1 MAINKKLIFWKSSTF
16 NPPTSPSDTTKDVL
30 WNSIVFFDSTAGT
43 YANSIWTH
51 GKVFG
56 SGVWGTNQTNYVP
69 LAIGNTTYNLS
80 KDGHTH
86 SYLPLSG
93 GTITGQV
100 NLTTTTITTPPANTI
115 ALAAKSDGLYQK
127 IGTVETKLA
136 LTTDLTWA
144 NITSKPTTLAGY
156 GIVDAYDRATTDT
169 NFEIRRP
176 TNGVYNNL
184 GSPTIREAALFHGQ
198 MNNKLRFIPAQ
209 IQEESTD
216 GTVWTTSTRATN
228 DQLKDVMLGE
238 GQVGNITAIPTP
250 AIGGRGYYRLT
261 WDSSQTGYVYLSEL
275 YIYNSTSG
283 NNVKF
288 KVEGYQVSNSNWI
301 EVTSG
306 TISNWPGH
314 TYIPHTSIPFHPTVN
329 TNGFYRQM
337 RITFSIESA
346 TYTNPF
352 TIYSI
357 EWFGGYPAGRRNIES
372 YDRYKNVTFPA
383 SVNATSFVG
392 NLIGNA
398 TSATTATTATKLSTT
413 RTFALTGDVAGSV
426 LNDLTSGFSITTTL
440 ANSGVSAGTYRSVTV
455 DAKGRV
461 TAGTNP
467 TTLADYG
474 ITDAVTINTRQ
485 DILGSKV
492 FTKSARAIDPSGQP
506 IMVNGIGP
514 TSSALGDYAG
524 IGFHNPGIS
533 WANLIYDGSFR
544 LLNNDFSAYQ
554 SIYALSF
561 VKSGGTATQFL
572 MADGSS
578 FDKPT
583 TLAGYGIT
591 DAYTKAQVDTS
602 LNDKVSKS
610 GDTMTG
616 NLTAPTFIGAL
627 QGNAMS
633 ATGLQYARTLWG
645 QLFDGNSNVS
655 GTLDLGSGDLTWG
668 GWGNGKAAINGNGGL
683 NIYPLGNQNAG
694 NVNINGYMVYHT
706 GNLSPVT
713 LNTEQYI
720 SANKTFAGGING
732 FVKQASKTNPTEQP
746 VYING
751 TGGATLGES
760 AAIGFHNP
768 GRNYS
773 SIVYH
778 DGLFKFM
785 NSAMSGYNGIMASTG
800 NFTDLTANYIPK
812 HSASGLTNSLIYD
825 NGTNVGIGTTDP
837 QALLQV
843 GGTNNGIIRLKASSY
858 DWWDLQSTFN
868 YSNPDLI
875 FSTST
880 GEKLRINAS
889 GNVGIGYNND
899 ITGGKLLVN
908 GNVGIGT
915 TNPFYNLDVVGT
927 INASTSITAPTFIGT
942 ITNASALNSKSSTYY
957 TDYDERTL
965 GDSVNFNNIT
975 YDFQNRS
982 FIVSPVYPQNFT
994 GQTNTPFID
1003 YGQMIT
1009 FGGLGAVF
1017 PFQLAVSDAGKMAFR
1032 CKYRPTNNTVIDSSW
1047 WSIYH
1052 TGNSN
1057 NVSTDWTARYS
1068 YAVGFYESS
1077 DIRLKTNIK
1086 ELDSSLAA
1094 NINLVE
1100 FDKQGKHGYGVIA
1113 QEIEQYYPTLV
1124 TEGADGYKTVN
1135 YTELAMIKIK
1145 YLEEKIKELERKI
1158 KWG

>member
-93 GTITGQV
+93 GTLTGQI

-115 ALAAKSDGLYQK
+115 AFAAKSDGLYQK

-144 NITSKPTTLAGY
+144 NITSKPTTLSGY
-156 GIVDAYDRATTDT
+156 GIMDAYDKATTDN

-176 TNGVYNNL
+176 SNGVYNNL
-184 GSPTIREAALFHGQ
+184 GNPTVREAALFHGQ
-198 MNNKLRFIPAQ
+198 MSNKLRFVPAQ
-209 IQEESTD
+209 LQEQSTD
-216 GTVWTTSTRATN
+216 GITWITSTRASAN
-228 DQLKDVMLGE
+228 QLADIMLGE
-238 GQVGNITAIPTP
+238 GQIGHIPAIPAP
-250 AIGGRGYYRLT
+250 SIGGSGYYRLT
-261 WDSSQTGYVYLSEL
+261 WDNTLYGVGYVFLGEL
-275 YIYNSTSG
+275 YIFNSTNG
-283 NNVKF
+283 NNVNF
-288 KVEGYQVSNSNWI
+288 KIEAFATDTSIWT
-301 EVTSG
+301 EVTNG

-314 TYIPHTSIPFHPTVN
+314 TYIPHNTIPYSTYAGQYSKV
-329 TNGFYRQM
+329 
-337 RITFSIESA
+337 RITFKIVNA
-346 TYTNPF
+346 TFANPF
-352 TIYSI
+352 DIFSI
-357 EWFGGYPAGRRNIES
+357 EWFGGYPAGRRNVES

-383 SVNATSFVG
+383 RVNATSFVG

-398 TSATTATTATKLSTT
+398 TTATTATNLS
-413 RTFALTGDVAGSV
+413 RSIIAGNGLSGGGV
-426 LNDLTSGFSITTTL
+426 LNADRTITLGTPGTLTATST
-440 ANSGVSAGTYRSVTV
+440 NSVT
-455 DAKGRV
+455 
-461 TAGTNP
+461 
-467 TTLADYG
+467 
-474 ITDAVTINTRQ
+474 
-485 DILGSKV
+485 
-492 FTKSARAIDPSGQP
+492 SASHTHSIDPSDFSVFSAGVVGVSGSFDVNNATVDTLKFKVYDSYNVVGTPYTYGNILEINGLANRWKPQLWFDGGSEGKIRYRNKDYSATSFGDWKILAFTTDNVASATKLQTSRTIWGQ
-506 IMVNGIGP
+506 
-514 TSSALGDYAG
+514 S
-524 IGFHNPGIS
+524 F
-533 WANLIYDGSFR
+533 DGSA
-544 LLNNDFSAYQ
+544 N
-554 SIYALSF
+554 I
-561 VKSGGTATQFL
+561 
-572 MADGSS
+572 
-578 FDKPT
+578 
-583 TLAGYGIT
+583 
-591 DAYTKAQVDTS
+591 
-602 LNDKVSKS
+602 
-610 GDTMTG
+610 
-616 NLTAPTFIGAL
+616 
-627 QGNAMS
+627 
-633 ATGLQYARTLWG
+633 
-645 QLFDGNSNVS
+645 S
-655 GTLDLGSGDLTWG
+655 GTLDLGSSNLTWG
-668 GWGNGKAAINGNGGL
+668 GWGTGKATLAGVPDGL
-683 NIYPLGNQNAG
+683 MIYPKGNAYTG
-694 NVNINGYMVYHT
+694 EVYVNGYMMYHN
-706 GNLSPVT
+706 GNLYPVT
-713 LNTEQYI
+713 LDTFQTITGEKYF
-720 SANKTFAGGING
+720 NKAG

-746 VYING
+746 VFING

-785 NSAMSGYNGIMASTG
+785 NSAMGGYNGIMASTG

-812 HSASGLTNSLIYD
+812 HSASGLVNSIIFD
-825 NGTNVGIGTTDP
+825 NGTNVGIGTTNPANRLTVSKSLGTSDYISVA
-837 QALLQV
+837 QHYLQFKIINNLGTYGSRALEMGLLD
-843 GGTNNGIIRLKASSY
+843 NGIGVIQANESS
-858 DWWDLQSTFN
+858 
-868 YSNPDLI
+868 
-875 FSTST
+875 
-880 GEKLRINAS
+880 
-889 GNVGIGYNND
+889 VGYNS
-899 ITGGKLLVN
+899 LLLN
-908 GNVGIGT
+908 PAGGNVGIGT

-1032 CKYRPTNNTVIDSSW
+1032 CKLRPTNNTVIDSSW

-1068 YAVGFYESS
+1068 YAAGFYESS

-1086 ELDSSLAA
+1086 ELDPSLAA

-1100 FDKQGKHGYGVIA
+1100 FDKQDKHGYGVIA
-1113 QEIEQYYPTLV
+1113 QEVEQYYPTLV
-1124 TEGADGYKTVN
+1124 IEDADGYKTVN

-1145 YLEEKIKELERKI
+1145 YLEDKIKQLETTLWEKDTI
-1158 KWG
+1158 N